1 MLKSHGL
8 NAPWLFCVYSSLI
21 FKSFLI
27 EGKKMKLKLK
37 ILLVLL
43 SLLAFN
49 HNVFADDKQPLVII
63 KDFKFIPQEITIKR
77 GQKIRWENR
86 EKRQYH
92 SVWFE
97 ALGEEEP
104 GDYMFPDDETFVYTR
119 EFKKS
124 GTFPYRCGPHP
135 KMTGKVHVID

>member
-1 MLKSHGL
+1 
-8 NAPWLFCVYSSLI
+8 
-21 FKSFLI
+21 
-27 EGKKMKLKLK
+27 MKLS
-37 ILLVLL
+37 ILIAILTLTVFNY
-43 SLLAFN
+43 SAFAGGDN
-49 HNVFADDKQPLVII
+49 KSSTHPLVII